1 MVEIE
6 AGCDGQP
13 GLATLESSD
22 AALVGQMFRRL
33 SAQSIYWRFF
43 SPVSRPDLIQ
53 QSVRELNHRDREAV
67 GAVVGG
73 ELVGVAQYVRRPGG
87 SQAQLA
93 IVIVDEWQRQGLGT
107 RMVAALAQRALE
119 EGIDSFA
126 VDIQGDNYAAL
137 KLFKRVAPG
146 ARLTYSAG
154 VGEGVIALSYPA
166 ARECVIP
173 APPAI
178 ERRNETATHIR

>member
-6 AGCDGQP
+6 AGLDGRP
-13 GLATLESSD
+13 GLATLEESD
-22 AALVGQMFRRL
+22 SGLVGRMFRRL

-43 SPVSRPDLIQ
+43 SPISRPDLLQ
-53 QSVRELNHRDREAV
+53 QSVRQLDHRDREAV

-73 ELVGVAQYVRRPGG
+73 QLVGIAQYVRRPGD

-93 IVIVDEWQRQGLGT
+93 IVIVDDWQRQGLGT
-107 RMVAALAQRALE
+107 RMVAALAHRALE

-137 KLFKRVAPG
+137 RLFKRVAPG
-146 ARLTYSAG
+146 VRLTYSSG
-154 VGEGVIALSYPA
+154 VGEGVIPLS
-166 ARECVIP
+166 
-173 APPAI
+173 
-178 ERRNETATHIR
+178 

>member
-6 AGCDGQP
+6 AGRDGRP
-13 GLATLESSD
+13 GLATLEKSD
-22 AALVGQMFRRL
+22 SALVGHMFRRL

-43 SPVSRPDLIQ
+43 SPVSRPDLLQRSVQ
-53 QSVRELNHRDREAV
+53 QLDHRDREAV

-73 ELVGVAQYVRRPGG
+73 ELVGIAQYVRHPGDA
-87 SQAQLA
+87 QAQLA

-119 EGIDSFA
+119 EGIDAFA
-126 VDIQGDNYAAL
+126 VDIQGDNYGAM

-146 ARLTYSAG
+146 ARLTYS
-154 VGEGVIALSYPA
+154 I
-166 ARECVIP
+166 
-173 APPAI
+173 
-178 ERRNETATHIR
+178 